1 MFSKTHFEWDPFSI
15 FLSFAINASM
25 TNKFQ
30 MPKEI
35 FQFPIN
41 IRELVDIY
49 FQVHQCYIPMLDR
62 VSLIRHVNYLQLLPE
77 HKKRF
82 DGW

>member
-15 FLSFAINASM
+15 FLHLPNASM

-41 IRELVDIY
+41 IRELV
-49 FQVHQCYIPMLDR
+49 VYISKSINVIFR
-62 VSLIRHVNYLQLLPE
+62 C
-77 HKKRF
+77 
-82 DGW
+82 